1 MKKIIVTTS
10 IYEPTLATKKFSEME
25 GWELVVVGDTKTPH
39 ESYRKINCTY
49 LHPEDQ

>member
-1 MKKIIVTTS
+1 MKKIIVITS

-39 ESYRKINCTY
+39 AFSAEIWAFYMPI
-49 LHPEDQ
+49 